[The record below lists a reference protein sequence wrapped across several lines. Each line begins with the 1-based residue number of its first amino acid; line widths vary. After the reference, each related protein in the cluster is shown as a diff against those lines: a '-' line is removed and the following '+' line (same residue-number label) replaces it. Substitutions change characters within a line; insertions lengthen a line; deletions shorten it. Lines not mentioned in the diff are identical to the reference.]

1 MSGVGAGGAEG
12 PRKASLH
19 ARKVGFLGDVVS
31 VAIRALRSIPRD
43 PEVIIPALIIPVFFY
58 FVNVGALSKLT
69 GGGGAGV
76 GEGFDYKAFQIPTAI
91 LFAVTGISR
100 ANTVVTDIQT
110 GYLDR
115 LLMTPVNRL
124 ALLVGMMVADFVLV
138 AALTIPVIVLGLITG
153 VSFATGVVGAVVFVL
168 IAAVWGLVFAGFP
181 YAIALK
187 TGNPAAVNTSFVI
200 FFPFMF
206 LTTAF
211 VPKGALSGWLS
222 GAADANPVTYLLEAL
237 RSLVMTGWDGAAIG
251 KGLAATAG
259 VGVVTMGLAL
269 LALRGRVARG

>member
-1 MSGVGAGGAEG
+1 MNAGAPSTAAAT
-12 PRKASLH
+12 PAPVH
-19 ARKVGFLGDVVS
+19 ARKVGFAGDVVS

-43 PEVIIPALIIPVFFY
+43 PEVIIPALIIPVFFF

-69 GGGGAGV
+69 GATGGGGA
-76 GEGFDYKAFQIPTAI
+76 GFDYKAFQIPTAI

-138 AALTIPVIVLGLITG
+138 VALTIPVIVMGLIVG
-153 VSFATGVVGAVVFVL
+153 VSFATGVGGAVAFVL
-168 IAAVWGLVFAGFP
+168 ISGLWGLVFAGFP

-211 VPKGALSGWLS
+211 VPQAALSGWLS
-222 GAADANPVTYLLEAL
+222 GAADANPVTYVLAAL
-237 RSLVMTGWDGAAIG
+237 RSILMEGWDGAVIA
-251 KGLAATAG
+251 KGLGALAG
-259 VGVVTMGLAL
+259 VGVVTFGLAL
-269 LALRGRVARG
+269 LALRSRVRRS

>member
-1 MSGVGAGGAEG
+1 MSDA
-12 PRKASLH
+12 LH
-19 ARKVGFLGDVVS
+19 ARKVGFFGDVVS

-69 GGGGAGV
+69 GGAGAG
-76 GEGFDYKAFQIPTAI
+76 GQGAAFDYKAFQIPTAI

-153 VSFATGVVGAVVFVL
+153 VSFATGVGGAIVFVL
-168 IAAVWGLVFAGFP
+168 VASLWGLVFAGFP

-211 VPKGALSGWLS
+211 VPKPALSGWLS

-237 RSLVMTGWDGAAIG
+237 RSLVMTGWDGMALL
-251 KGLAATAG
+251 KGLAAIGG
-259 VGVVTMGLAL
+259 VGVVTLGLAL

>member
-1 MSGVGAGGAEG
+1 MSALTAAGRGD
-12 PRKASLH
+12 H
-19 ARKVGFLGDVVS
+19 ARKVSFVSDIAS

-69 GGGGAGV
+69 GGAQPH
-76 GEGFDYKAFQIPTAI
+76 GFDYKAFQIPSSI

-124 ALLVGMMVADFVLV
+124 ALLIGMMVADFVLV
-138 AALTIPVIVLGLITG
+138 VALTIPVIVLGLATG
-153 VSFATGVVGAVVFVL
+153 VSFATGVGGALVFIL
-168 IAAVWGLVFAGFP
+168 IGGLWGLMFAGFP
-181 YAIALK
+181 YAIAFK

-211 VPKGALSGWLS
+211 VPRDALSGWLS
-222 GAADANPVTYLLEAL
+222 GAARVNPVTYLLEAL
-237 RSLVMTGWDGAAIG
+237 RSLLMEGWNGAAIA
-251 KGLAATAG
+251 KGLAAIGG
-259 VGVVTMGLAL
+259 VGIVTMSLAF
-269 LALRGRVARG
+269 LALRSRVARG

>member
-1 MSGVGAGGAEG
+1 MSAGSEAVQANRGVV
-12 PRKASLH
+12 R
-19 ARKVGFLGDVVS
+19 ARKVGFFGDVAS
-31 VAIRALRSIPRD
+31 VAVRALRSIPRD
-43 PEVIIPALIIPVFFY
+43 PEVIIPALIIPIFFY
-58 FVNVGALSKLT
+58 AVNVGALSKLT
-69 GGGGAGV
+69 GAGSP
-76 GEGFDYKAFQIPTAI
+76 EGFDYKAFQIPTAI

-124 ALLVGMMVADFVLV
+124 ALLVGMFVADLVLV
-138 AALTIPVIVLGLITG
+138 VALTIPVLVMGVITG
-153 VSFATGVVGAVVFVL
+153 VGFSTGILGVIVFVL
-168 IAAVWGLVFAGFP
+168 IAGLWGLVFAGFP

-211 VPKGALSGWLS
+211 VPEEALSGWL
-222 GAADANPVTYLLEAL
+222 GAAADYNPVTYLLDAL
-237 RSLVMTGWDGAAIG
+237 RSILMDGWDGAAIA
-251 KGLAATAG
+251 KGLAAIAG
-259 VGVVTMGLAL
+259 VGALTMGLAL
-269 LALRGRVARG
+269 LALRSRVRRS